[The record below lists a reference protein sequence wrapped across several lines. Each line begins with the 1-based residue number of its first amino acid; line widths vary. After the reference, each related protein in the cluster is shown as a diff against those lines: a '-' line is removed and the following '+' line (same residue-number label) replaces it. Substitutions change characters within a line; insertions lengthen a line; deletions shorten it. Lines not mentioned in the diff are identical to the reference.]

1 MKKNLFTIA
10 AGVAFVSAVSCSVE
24 EKNLVPETDLRVPM
38 EFTAGIGT
46 KTQLYPDH
54 SVVWSEGDVISI
66 FDGENNN
73 DFTINGEGGAASA
86 TFTGKALPDA
96 AAYYALYPHS
106 ADAKLID
113 NVISS
118 TLPSEQTVTAEATF
132 ATMVNPSVAV
142 AAENSLTFK
151 NIASIL
157 QVNVCNLAEGQ
168 KVTGISA
175 KADKSLAGAYTVNP
189 SASEPA
195 AVASGSENTGVSLAG
210 EITDLNGD
218 NQYTYSMV
226 VLPGSYNDLTVTVT
240 YSDGSKSTFTASS
253 AVDMPV
259 SDGRTISIDASQAEA
274 PAEETLYDKF
284 MAGESIVIGGKEYNK
299 SDFPEGNIKRY
310 TAETKS
316 SIFSKSTAYGD
327 GMIVFVD
334 SGVNGTT
341 PSFTGDGSQN
351 HGAVG
356 QIGNI
361 IIVGNDP
368 ENKPILRLTDN
379 RLCAISTNTEVDRGD
394 ISRAV
399 FANIKFDFTYAED
412 KNYVFQVPAGV
423 DYGQLVFDNCEMS
436 MINGKQ
442 NFLTVTQTSSI
453 KEIVVV
459 NSNISVP
466 ASTANTFFF
475 HSGAMETPLDVVTF
489 ENNVLYCENGM
500 THSFRLISS
509 QTDNTNKT
517 PVANLKVNNNTF
529 INILYNNSAL
539 LVLKSCDNM
548 TINKNLIYFDEPIT
562 IVGNYLNVINCVET
576 DDTGSYIGYPES
588 ANCFDNIVYQGTNE
602 KTFRM
607 AYWTAYAP
615 SGEYELPRV
624 ETTDPF
630 EGGDLSTFTPAPAYA
645 EYGAQR

>member
-24 EKNLVPETDLRVPM
+24 EKNLAPETDLRVPM
-38 EFTAGIGT
+38 EFTAGIWT
-46 KTQLYPDH
+46 KTQLNPDH

-66 FDGENNN
+66 FDGEYNN

-157 QVNVCNLAEGQ
+157 QVNVSNLAEGQ
-168 KVTGISA
+168 TVTGISA
-175 KADKSLAGAYTVNP
+175 KADKSLAGAYTVDP

-218 NQYTYSMV
+218 NHYTYSMV

-274 PAEETLYDKF
+274 PAEKNLYEKF
-284 MAGESIVIGGKEYNK
+284 MDGEDITIGGKNYNK
-299 SDFPEGNIKRY
+299 SQFTEDQIKHITGEVNI
-310 TAETKS
+310 S
-316 SIFSKSTAYGD
+316 SSNK
-327 GMIVFVD
+327 
-334 SGVNGTT
+334 
-341 PSFTGDGSQN
+341 
-351 HGAVG
+351 G
-356 QIGNI
+356 QILFVEPDAEILTFSNQTNLVL
-361 IIVGNDP
+361 VGNDP
-368 ENKPILRLTDN
+368 DNKTTLTINGSKLLVPVSGEESRLILSNLVIEP
-379 RLCAISTNTEVDRGD
+379 ASGFSGYMFGVNTEY
-394 ISRAV
+394 SS
-399 FANIKFDFTYAED
+399 
-412 KNYVFQVPAGV
+412 AGAFGEFV
-423 DYGQLVFDNCEMS
+423 LDNCDITMTNSAFYSISGERYLDKFVMQDCNVKVPDGS
-436 MINGKQ
+436 GNRFILHMG
-442 NFLTVTQTSSI
+442 NFVNVYS
-453 KEIVVV
+453 EIRFL
-459 NSNISVP
+459 NNIFYSE
-466 ASTANTFFF
+466 
-475 HSGAMETPLDVVTF
+475 GA
-489 ENNVLYCENGM
+489 GAI
-500 THSFRLISS
+500 SFRLVSGNTNS
-509 QTDNTNKT
+509 QTE
-517 PVANLKVNNNTF
+517 VRSLIVENNTF
-529 INILYNNSAL
+529 VNVAHTSSAMIFAL
-539 LVLKSCDNM
+539 TYGDVDI
-548 TINKNLIYFDEPIT
+548 TKNLIYISQDNIPNQSSMNILRA
-562 IVGNYLNVINCVET
+562 LNNP
-576 DDTGSYIGYPES
+576 DGYPDAPS
-588 ANCFDNIVYQGTNE
+588 CTDNILYSNTNVAE
-602 KTFRM
+602 LTYNMF
-607 AYWTAYAP
+607 YNSTYVP
-615 SGEYELPRV
+615 ESGELVPPV
-624 ETTDPF
+624 LLDTDPF
-630 EGGDLSTFTPAPAYA
+630 EGGDLATFTPAQAYA

>member
-24 EKNLVPETDLRVPM
+24 EKNLAPETDLRVPM

-46 KTQLYPDH
+46 KTQLNPDH

-66 FDGENNN
+66 FDGEYNN

-106 ADAKLID
+106 ADAELID

-157 QVNVCNLAEGQ
+157 QVIVWNLAEGQ

-175 KADKSLAGAYTVNP
+175 KADKSLAGAYTVDP

-259 SDGRTISIDASQAEA
+259 SDGRTISIDASKAEA
-274 PAEETLYDKF
+274 PAEKNLYEKF
-284 MAGESIVIGGKEYNK
+284 MDGEDIVIAGKTYNK
-299 SDFPEGNIKRY
+299 SQFEADEIKTVTNTNNSIYEG
-310 TAETKS
+310 S
-316 SIFSKSTAYGD
+316 SLLGNGKI
-327 GMIVFVD
+327 IFVD
-334 SGVNGTT
+334 IENQEKPLSIGNAADIVVIGVNPDQKVKVIRTASNLNVTTTDHSRLVLHNLEIDMPNSVNNDGGSINLGFVANSSFGELTFSNCDIKMRDSYALIQINGEGKTIDELNIVDCNIDIPSGSSNRYILTTGTN
-341 PSFTGDGSQN
+341 P
-351 HGAVG
+351 
-356 QIGNI
+356 
-361 IIVGNDP
+361 
-368 ENKPILRLTDN
+368 
-379 RLCAISTNTEVDRGD
+379 
-394 ISRAV
+394 
-399 FANIKFDFTYAED
+399 
-412 KNYVFQVPAGV
+412 
-423 DYGQLVFDNCEMS
+423 CEM
-436 MINGKQ
+436 
-442 NFLTVTQTSSI
+442 
-453 KEIVVV
+453 
-459 NSNISVP
+459 ISVNITN
-466 ASTANTFFF
+466 S
-475 HSGAMETPLDVVTF
+475 
-489 ENNVLYCENGM
+489 VLHCDNGVAA
-500 THSFRLISS
+500 TFRLINGNATSS
-509 QTDNTNKT
+509 
-517 PVANLKVNNNTF
+517 NLTVNEFNFQNNT
-529 INILYNNSAL
+529 
-539 LVLKSCDNM
+539 LVNLAYTHTTAVIVKQIDNV
-548 TINKNLIYFDEPIT
+548 TVTKNLVYFNQSIDAYNSTSSYPNLLRPIDNGGVYPQT
-562 IVGNYLNVINCVET
+562 ANADDNVSYQLPT
-576 DDTGSYIGYPES
+576 DTYQRTFKVFSKD
-588 ANCFDNIVYQGTNE
+588 NFDLVN
-602 KTFRM
+602 
-607 AYWTAYAP
+607 
-615 SGEYELPRV
+615 GEVVNVFKKLTV
-624 ETTDPF
+624 DPF
-630 EGGDLSTFTPAPAYA
+630 EGGDLSTFTPAPEYA
-645 EYGAQR
+645 SYGAQR

>member
-66 FDGENNN
+66 FDGEYNN

-106 ADAKLID
+106 ADAKLD
-113 NVISS
+113 GTVISS

-157 QVNVCNLAEGQ
+157 QVDVWNLAEGQ

-175 KADKSLAGAYTVNP
+175 KADKSLAGAYTVDL

-210 EITDLNGD
+210 EIADLNGD

-226 VLPGSYNDLTVTVT
+226 VFPGTYNDLTVTVT

-274 PAEETLYDKF
+274 PAEKNLYEKF
-284 MAGESIVIGGKEYNK
+284 MDGEDIVIAGKTYNK
-299 SDFPEGNIKRY
+299 ETYGEATLIDTDYTISSADKNVYFVEQDATLNLNTSTGIRKLIIIGNDSEKRGLMNIKSQVPLNQGAGNTDGTFVIY
-310 TAETKS
+310 NMDVDASTVS
-316 SIFSKSTAYGD
+316 S
-327 GMIVFVD
+327 
-334 SGVNGTT
+334 
-341 PSFTGDGSQN
+341 
-351 HGAVG
+351 
-356 QIGNI
+356 
-361 IIVGNDP
+361 
-368 ENKPILRLTDN
+368 
-379 RLCAISTNTEVDRGD
+379 
-394 ISRAV
+394 
-399 FANIKFDFTYAED
+399 
-412 KNYVFQVPAGV
+412 NYVFAQNRDGA
-423 DYGQLVFDNCEMS
+423 YGYVGIIESSLKMPS
-436 MINGKQ
+436 GKQ
-442 NFLTVTQTSSI
+442 FSYVSSNARSYA
-453 KEIVVV
+453 EIVFE
-459 NSNISVP
+459 NSEIEIPGATQIMLFSFGP
-466 ASTANTFFF
+466 STAGYGDFIFRNNIIYSEGGVSDFRIYNGTAT
-475 HSGAMETPLDVVTF
+475 SLDSFTF
-489 ENNVLYCENGM
+489 ENNTVINLWAKTNGCVLYN
-500 THSFRLISS
+500 SLDKISV
-509 QTDNTNKT
+509 T
-517 PVANLKVNNNTF
+517 
-529 INILYNNSAL
+529 
-539 LVLKSCDNM
+539 
-548 TINKNLIYFDEPIT
+548 KNLFWTDMETTNYAFFHPTDTDADQGIPYTGNPTGTLLDDNYVYQNSNETNWQWLYGGVNRVDQSGFTAIKEARKIT
-562 IVGNYLNVINCVET
+562 VDPLSVKDFENCVFT
-576 DDTGSYIGYPES
+576 QIPE
-588 ANCFDNIVYQGTNE
+588 
-602 KTFRM
+602 
-607 AYWTAYAP
+607 
-615 SGEYELPRV
+615 
-624 ETTDPF
+624 
-630 EGGDLSTFTPAPAYA
+630 YA